1 MGLALL
7 TSLLH
12 VLLSPP
18 STPLCSCRTSSAP
31 FSKSSPQATA
41 HALSAPRAQDT
52 STARSLLWCGSAAV
66 SAPAPSPS
74 WCHSRLRARELRWQ
88 FARTNVAAHGSA
100 LCIAA
105 CSTHTQYG
113 HRVAAHLVRHA
124 RTHHRT
130 PQPVVVPLTPRAR
143 ALHSQLASTDTEGF
157 APAHAGHQH
166 CAPVSQ
172 VRICGRTS
180 TRSRIPQPVVI
191 CCSHRR
197 LVRCSW
203 QVARQLHLQHHHRN
217 PYHHDPHCS
226 CPRRHCGCR
235 GRVSNRVVYPTLS
248 CL

>member
-1 MGLALL
+1 MARGQPNMGLALL

-31 FSKSSPQATA
+31 SSKSSPQATA

-74 WCHSRLRARELRWQ
+74 SCHSRLRARALRWQ

-172 VRICGRTS
+172 VRLCGRTS
-180 TRSRIPQPVVI
+180 TRSRIPQPIVVLLT
-191 CCSHRR
+191 S
-197 LVRCSW
+197 
-203 QVARQLHLQHHHRN
+203 QARSLHLA
-217 PYHHDPHCS
+217 
-226 CPRRHCGCR
+226 
-235 GRVSNRVVYPTLS
+235 GRPPTPPITTWSAPPLCTPPPSTSLRLPSMPLS
-248 CL
+248 TMPP